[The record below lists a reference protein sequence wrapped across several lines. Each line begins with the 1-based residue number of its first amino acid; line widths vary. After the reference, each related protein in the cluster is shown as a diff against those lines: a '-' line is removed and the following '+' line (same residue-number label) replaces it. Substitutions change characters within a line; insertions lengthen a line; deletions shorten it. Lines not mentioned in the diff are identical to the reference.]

1 MSVVHTAPIEI
12 NPGWVA
18 NLDGTLTRIN
28 GVSFFMHIFCHFF
41 LAAEM
46 ATVGHRRVPVARCPG
61 LNVTFAILKLCKML
75 AIS

>member
-28 GVSFFMHIFCHFF
+28 GVSFFMHIFCH
-41 LAAEM
+41 LS
-46 ATVGHRRVPVARCPG
+46 C
-61 LNVTFAILKLCKML
+61 C
-75 AIS
+75 